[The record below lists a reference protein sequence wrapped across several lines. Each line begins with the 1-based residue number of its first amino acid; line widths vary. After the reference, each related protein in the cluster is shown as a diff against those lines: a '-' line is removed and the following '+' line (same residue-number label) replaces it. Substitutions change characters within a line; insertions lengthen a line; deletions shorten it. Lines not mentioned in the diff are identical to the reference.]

1 MSNENPSTALNKGGS
16 IYDRVSELGEYL
28 FSALMV
34 VLAATGRGIA
44 RFLAALD
51 RRFGWLGGKILEGLK
66 FLWGKISS
74 PFRRYS
80 MAFRL
85 GCADIR
91 SAREDGVLP
100 ACRAGFRMVGRI
112 LFGKRGLAVTL
123 CNWALPIVSCVFLF
137 SIVTYAN
144 SMTYAL
150 RLSVNGDFMGYV
162 SDETVFT
169 DAEKIVHQRITYLD
183 SNTEMFSFD
192 SDYTVEMV
200 GYGSTM
206 TKYQLADKMLES
218 MGAEISYAYG
228 MYIGNSF
235 YGALESKDR
244 VDAALEGLLDE
255 YREGGDETVQFESQI
270 SYEPGLYLTES
281 IVSEDS
287 IIRLITSKK
296 SVAAYYTVVDGD
308 SPYGILDKLGMTE
321 EEVALLNPGF
331 SMDSSLFIG
340 DKILINQEEPFLAVS
355 VTRTETYDER
365 TAFDTTYTE
374 DPTHYEGTSTI
385 VTEGVK
391 GTERVTAN
399 VSYINGIE
407 TRRKVISRVTI
418 EEPTMQVISMGTK
431 AKPAGVTATIP
442 DNMPV
447 GQFLWPVGGSDGG
460 QISEMMYGYGGY
472 YGHSG
477 IDIAAPYGT
486 PIYAAESGTVILAQ
500 WYYGYGNC
508 VMIQH
513 SSGMV
518 TVYGHA
524 SYLHVYVGQQVTM
537 GEVIADVGS
546 TGDSTGN
553 HCHFEVRLNGMN
565 GARLN
570 PINYLPWHKRAS
582 WCVEY

>member
-1 MSNENPSTALNKGGS
+1 MGS
-16 IYDRVSELGEYL
+16 
-28 FSALMV
+28 
-34 VLAATGRGIA
+34 
-44 RFLAALD
+44 
-51 RRFGWLGGKILEGLK
+51 
-66 FLWGKISS
+66 
-74 PFRRYS
+74 
-80 MAFRL
+80 
-85 GCADIR
+85 ADIR
-91 SAREDGVLP
+91 RARKDGVLP
-100 ACRAGFRMVGRI
+100 ACRAGFQMVGRI

-123 CNWALPIVSCVFLF
+123 CNWALPIISCVFLF
-137 SIVTYAN
+137 NIVTYAN

-321 EEVALLNPGF
+321 EEIAQLNPGF

-418 EEPTMQVISMGTK
+418 EEPTTQVISMGTK
-431 AKPAGVTATIP
+431 AKPAGVTASIP
-442 DNMPV
+442 ENMPV

-477 IDIAAPYGT
+477 IDITAPYGT
-486 PIYAAESGTVILAQ
+486 PIYAAESGTVILAS

-513 SSGMV
+513 DNGMV

-537 GEVIADVGS
+537 GEIIADVGS
-546 TGDSTGN
+546 TGQSTGN

>member
-1 MSNENPSTALNKGGS
+1 MSNENPTST
-16 IYDRVSELGEYL
+16 RVSAGALYDNTSAAGGIPVLGDDGHARRARKGAGKAVRRDRPP
-28 FSALMV
+28 SG
-34 VLAATGRGIA
+34 LA
-44 RFLAALD
+44 
-51 RRFGWLGGKILEGLK
+51 RRQDTQRAEN
-66 FLWGKISS
+66 
-74 PFRRYS
+74 PRREDS
-80 MAFRL
+80 FAVPQVRHGFTN

-91 SAREDGVLP
+91 RAHADGIVP
-100 ACRAGFRMVGRI
+100 ACKAGFRMVGRI

-123 CNWALPIVSCVFLF
+123 CNWALPIISCVFLF
-137 SIVTYAN
+137 SVVTYAN

-150 RLSVNGDFMGYV
+150 RLSVNGDLMGYV

-169 DAEKIVHQRITYLD
+169 EAEKIVQQRITYLD
-183 SNTEMFSFD
+183 SNTEMFSFN

-206 TKYQLADKMLES
+206 TKYQLADKMLQS

-235 YGALESKDR
+235 YGALETKDR
-244 VDAALEGLLDE
+244 VDAALEDLLDQ
-255 YREGGDETVQFESQI
+255 YREGGDETVQFESEI

-287 IIRLITSKK
+287 IIKLITSKK

-308 SPYGILDKLGMTE
+308 SPYGILDKLEMSE

-365 TAFDTTYTE
+365 TPYDTTYTE
-374 DPTHYEGTSTI
+374 DSTHYEGTSTI
-385 VTEGVK
+385 VQEGVK

-407 TRRKVISRVTI
+407 TRRKVIERVTI
-418 EEPTMQVISMGTK
+418 EEPTTEIISMGTK
-431 AKPAGVTATIP
+431 AKPAGVTANIP
-442 DNMPV
+442 DNMPI
-447 GQFLWPVGGSDGG
+447 GQFLWPVGGDGG

-477 IDIAAPYGT
+477 IDISAPYGT
-486 PIYAAESGTVILAQ
+486 PIYAAESGTVILAS

-513 SSGMV
+513 ANGMV

-524 SYLHVYVGQQVTM
+524 SYLHVLCRSAGNYGRGHCGRWFYGTVHRQPLPLR
-537 GEVIADVGS
+537 GETQRNERHAPQSDKLPPVAQES
-546 TGDSTGN
+546 LL
-553 HCHFEVRLNGMN
+553 VR
-565 GARLN
+565 
-570 PINYLPWHKRAS
+570 
-582 WCVEY
+582 

>member
-1 MSNENPSTALNKGGS
+1 MSKDNTSSVGVSDGVLYNK
-16 IYDRVSELGEYL
+16 VSAVGEYL
-28 FSALMV
+28 FSVMMV
-34 VLAATGRGIA
+34 M
-44 RFLAALD
+44 LAALGRAAARLFAAID
-51 RRFGWLGGKILEGLK
+51 RRFGRLGGKLLGGLKVLGGKIAL
-66 FLWGKISS
+66 
-74 PFRRYS
+74 PFRRYA
-80 MAFRL
+80 MAFRM
-85 GCADIR
+85 GCSDIR
-91 SAREDGVLP
+91 RSRENGIIP
-100 ACRAGFRMVGRI
+100 AFGAGLHMVGRI

-123 CNWALPIVSCVFLF
+123 FNWALPVMSCVFLF
-137 SIVTYAN
+137 SVVSYAN

-150 RLSVNGDFMGYV
+150 RLSVNGELMGYI

-183 SNTEMFSFD
+183 SNTELFSFD
-192 SDYTVEMV
+192 SYYTVEMV

-235 YGALESKDR
+235 YGALETKDR
-244 VDAALEGLLDE
+244 VDAALEELLDE
-255 YREGGDETVQFESQI
+255 YRRGGDETVQFENKI
-270 SYEPGLYLTES
+270 TYEPGLYLTES

-287 IIRLITSKK
+287 IIKLITSKK
-296 SVAAYYTVVDGD
+296 SVAAYYTVVSGD

-331 SMDSSLFIG
+331 SMESSLFIG
-340 DKILINQEEPFLAVS
+340 DEILINQEEPFLAVS
-355 VTRTETYDER
+355 VTRTETYEER
-365 TAFDTTYTE
+365 TPYETTYTE
-374 DPTHYEGTSTI
+374 DPTHYEGSSTI
-385 VTEGVK
+385 VQPGVK

-407 TRRKVISRVTI
+407 TRRKVIERITV
-418 EEPTMQVISMGTK
+418 EEPTTEIISLGTK
-431 AKPAGVTATIP
+431 AKPAGVVADIP
-442 DNMPV
+442 ENMPV
-447 GQFLWPVGGSDGG
+447 GQFLWPVGGDGG

-477 IDIAAPYGT
+477 IDITAPYGT

-513 SSGMV
+513 ANGMV

-537 GEVIADVGS
+537 GQLIADVGS
-546 TGDSTGN
+546 TGQSTGN

-570 PINYLPWHKRAS
+570 PINYLPWHRRAP